1 MTPTFARTLG
11 VPANQ
16 RQVVLG
22 LVTELRRSAQT
33 DAQTLVELE
42 GALDRVVRLMRRLQ
56 PTSKGGA

>member
-1 MTPTFARTLG
+1 MTPTFARTLE
-11 VPANQ
+11 VLANQ

-33 DAQTLVELE
+33 DAQMLVELE

>member
-1 MTPTFARTLG
+1 MKMTRVQIVG
-11 VPANQ
+11 
-16 RQVVLG
+16 RVLG